1 MPSRCAPP
9 AARSCLQVG
18 VNLIDQGGG
27 EIAPGRPGLVGDH
40 HHLHSG
46 LIEAADGRDRLV
58 QQLKAAQ
65 VIDVAH
71 LFVDGAVP
79 VQEHRG
85 LTHEPSLSQARAAAA
100 TSSTLMAVRQV

>member
-1 MPSRCAPP
+1 MRPP
-9 AARSCLQVG
+9 RRQQLLHAG
-18 VNLIDQGGG
+18 VDLIYQRGGK
-27 EIAPGRPGLVGDH
+27 IAPGRPGLVGDH
-40 HHLHSG
+40 HHLYPG
-46 LIEAADGRDRLV
+46 LIEAADGRHCLI

-85 LTHEPSLSQARAAAA
+85 LTHDPSSSRERAAAA
-100 TSSTLMAVRQV
+100 TSWTLMAVRQG